1 MKGCVRKGGRE
12 KKEKVD
18 GMGWVGKGNGSG
30 MEKRRE
36 GEREGQGLEERRM

>member
-18 GMGWVGKGNGSG
+18 GMGWVGEGNVLG
-30 MEKRRE
+30 MVKSRR
-36 GEREGQGLEERRM
+36 GEREEQSWEERRM